1 MAIVCKYLVQCLQ
14 IFATKWASNGANNL
28 LNACNQSLVHQFR
41 RFASSY
47 WWLWTNHQGFK
58 CSSFIYPGL
67 LLNKCQQMLRK
78 RTGLQCFNCTMESM
92 ASSRWSRKTGL
103 IVEVS
108 ENWSHCRRIYLKTAL
123 IVEGYIWKLVKSALI
138 VEGYI
143 WKLVKSGASLIEG
156 GLWHNI
162 CGTRLGLIESNISEP
177 LSPDM
182 LLAPCSAARNKHKMQ
197 CGNVRQAI
205 IFCTHLILKA
215 LAFGN
220 VRSAILFCKTLIAQL
235 WKAAGNAISAHIW
248 TNSKI
253 MHRSVYI

>member
-123 IVEGYIWKLVKSALI
+123 IVEGYIWKLVKS
-138 VEGYI
+138 
-143 WKLVKSGASLIEG
+143 GASLIEG

-197 CGNVRQAI
+197 CGNVHQAI
-205 IFCTHLILKA
+205 IFCTHLIWHLKA
-215 LAFGN
+215 LAMCGN

-235 WKAAGNAISAHIW
+235 WKSADNAIGAHIW

-253 MHRSVYI
+253 MYSFVDMFANI